1 MKRFARSFG
10 LSLFLGLCGPSW
22 ADPVEVRTQII
33 EVFTGWDAEQFGIIT
48 TGERVDPADCDSKAE
63 THGYMSDIHQ
73 PGYHTFLAAAL
84 AAFAQRSTVQ
94 VIVSSKEKDC
104 VADHPK
110 LIGLNIMSFP

>member
-1 MKRFARSFG
+1 MKWFALSLG
-10 LSLFLGLCGPSW
+10 LSLFLALCGPSW
-22 ADPVEVRTQII
+22 AEPMKVKTQIT
-33 EVFTGWDAEQFGIIT
+33 EVFTGFDAEQFGIIT
-48 TGERVDPADCDSKAE
+48 VDPRVDPANCDPKAE

-104 VADHPK
+104 VGDHPK